1 MESISSSWMVLKKSL
16 FVDFIKE
23 GLISIYDTE
32 AHTSMLSK
40 DAAFVDLINKFYI
53 PENIGCIEAHNVIKS
68 EDFEKA
74 MSLGYIYIVD
84 AKRRPINLLPIL
96 NLQSDLQRN
105 GDLHQRIS
113 LLGSKLALI
122 SGIRIELSP
131 MVPPTSEIDSVVKR
145 GAAINQYCL
154 YTSANNNY
162 SRIDNLLR
170 IVQQLSLTS
179 ISVIDLYCNR
189 DVLNDNYKI
198 QTILEAIPSYVG
210 INIHLMV

>member
-23 GLISIYDTE
+23 DLISIYDTE

-84 AKRRPINLLPIL
+84 AN
-96 NLQSDLQRN
+96 NS
-105 GDLHQRIS
+105 S
-113 LLGSKLALI
+113 LKF
-122 SGIRIELSP
+122 
-131 MVPPTSEIDSVVKR
+131 
-145 GAAINQYCL
+145 
-154 YTSANNNY
+154 
-162 SRIDNLLR
+162 
-170 IVQQLSLTS
+170 
-179 ISVIDLYCNR
+179 
-189 DVLNDNYKI
+189 
-198 QTILEAIPSYVG
+198 
-210 INIHLMV
+210 